1 MHLTVQ
7 MHVHKLSVFL
17 LQGQR
22 LTSIERGRTLSDM
35 STNPDVAPGWR
46 KSRRSGAQGN
56 CVEVC
61 LLPSGQVGIR
71 DSKWADG
78 PVLAVSA
85 ANFAAWVEA
94 LRSR

>member
-1 MHLTVQ
+1 
-7 MHVHKLSVFL
+7 
-17 LQGQR
+17 
-22 LTSIERGRTLSDM
+22 M
-35 STNPDVAPGWR
+35 STHPQMAAGWR

-56 CVEVC
+56 CVEVR

-85 ANFAAWVEA
+85 ASFTAWIEA
-94 LRSR
+94 LRTQC